1 MGNIIIW
8 IEKAQRMDTYRYSVE
23 FSVMLFPGCNSDFNL
38 LPATSLLC
46 YWGGPKWNKNIII
59 LQWDRLVPKG

>member
-1 MGNIIIW
+1 
-8 IEKAQRMDTYRYSVE
+8 MDAYRYSVE

-46 YWGGPKWNKNIII
+46 YWGGPKWNKNKII